1 MKLFILCVDDE
12 PRIGHLLSHILSMV
26 GGAVVEKVVSNADA
40 LAAISVRRPDL
51 IVSDIMHMGPS
62 GIELFTGL
70 RADPKTASIPF
81 IFVSGQ
87 INRDPDLELRLYR
100 EGADGVLAKPFATE
114 KLIACVNRT
123 LREPSS
129 PEIVMLLLGIESH
142 DLDYKEDLDLE
153 SKTGRASLA
162 KDFISMANIGG
173 GTIIV
178 GVRES
183 EPGVFKPVG
192 VSDDR
197 LAFFETTR
205 LNDLVR
211 PYIGSAVAVSSHVIS
226 YQSHHYIFIRIPSSG
241 NTLAMPGRSHEG
253 ASLFTGRIYGRTN
266 AARTEEVRDSLEV
279 LQMLDRIVTER
290 VRRILAERACP
301 SETTENGT
309 DRICG
314 Q

>member
-1 MKLFILCVDDE
+1 MKRFILCVDDE
-12 PRIGHLLSHILSMV
+12 PVFGRLFSHLLSKMGEV
-26 GGAVVEKVVSNADA
+26 VVEHVVSSADA
-40 LAAISVRRPDL
+40 LSAISIRRPDL
-51 IVSDIMHMGPS
+51 IVSDIVHQDSS

-87 INRDPDLELRLYR
+87 IARDPDLELRLYR
-100 EGADGVLAKPFATE
+100 DGADGVLAKPIATE

-129 PEIVMLLLGIESH
+129 PEIVMLLLGVESR

-153 SKTGRASLA
+153 SKHGRASIA

-197 LAFFETTR
+197 LALFETTR

-211 PYIGSAVAVSSHVIS
+211 PYIGAAVAVSSRVIS
-226 YQSHHYIFIRIPSSG
+226 YQSHHYVFIRIPSSG
-241 NTLAMPGRSHEG
+241 NTLAMPVSSHEG

-279 LQMLDRIVTER
+279 LQMLDRIVSDR
-290 VRRILAERACP
+290 VRRILAERA
-301 SETTENGT
+301 
-309 DRICG
+309 
-314 Q
+314 

>member
-1 MKLFILCVDDE
+1 MKRFILCVDDE
-12 PRIGHLLSHILSMV
+12 PRIGHLLSHILSMLGEV
-26 GGAVVEKVVSNADA
+26 VVEHVISNADA
-40 LAAISVRRPDL
+40 LSAISVRRPDL
-51 IVSDIMHMGPS
+51 IVSDIVHPGPS

-87 INRDPDLELRLYR
+87 IARDPALELRLFR
-100 EGADGVLAKPFATE
+100 EGADGVLGKAFAIE
-114 KLIACVNRT
+114 ELIICVNRA

-129 PEIVMLLLGIESH
+129 PEIVMLLLGLESR

-153 SKTGRASLA
+153 SKTGRASIA

-183 EPGVFKPVG
+183 KPGVFKPVG

-197 LAFFETTR
+197 LALFETTR

-211 PYIGSAVAVSSHVIS
+211 P
-226 YQSHHYIFIRIPSSG
+226 
-241 NTLAMPGRSHEG
+241 
-253 ASLFTGRIYGRTN
+253 
-266 AARTEEVRDSLEV
+266 
-279 LQMLDRIVTER
+279 
-290 VRRILAERACP
+290 
-301 SETTENGT
+301 
-309 DRICG
+309 
-314 Q
+314 